1 MMEENLLSV
10 LRQKRNG
17 LSFHQIT
24 RLMRLGVKEQKKLRR
39 ALKELQKRAVVLKNK
54 DSYFVPHE
62 RRVIRGEFLSSS
74 RGFGFVRPENK
85 EMEDVFIPGRH
96 SLGALTGD
104 IVEVLYEERGKRGKP
119 EGRIVRI
126 LEKGRETALGI
137 YDERFGQPFFVLLD
151 SGSSEEIPLASKG
164 SFTLKPGMIVE
175 VKRDSWTL
183 KSVLGRPDEPGVDTQ
198 VVIKQHNLA
207 AAFLSATR
215 MEAQRISRRILAQDR
230 AGRKDY
236 RRWRTMTIDGET
248 AQDFDDAVSVKKLA
262 SGHFLLGVHIA
273 DVSHYVKPGSAL
285 DKEAL
290 QRATSV
296 YFPDLTLPMLPEELS
311 NDLSSLRPRKTR
323 LTFSVLLEIDQ
334 NGRVVKSEFH
344 PSIIKTAERMTYTS
358 VFKIFGGDGD
368 ERRKFAAL
376 VPDLLLMREVAS
388 LLRKRRE
395 DAGSL
400 NFDLLEP
407 ELVYREGKLQQ
418 VAAFEANEAHHLIE
432 EFMVAANEAVA
443 SALTRKSLQALYRVH
458 PAPGLADLEELRGL
472 LEHFGFFLPK
482 PEKVTAKDLQRI
494 LKQVEGK
501 PEEKFIQFQVLR
513 GLRIAVYSAENTG
526 HYGLAKKEY
535 THFTS
540 PIRRYPDLIVHRL
553 IKAAIRGE
561 KLRIPALPSLALH
574 CSERERA
581 ADEAEKRLV
590 EWRIFRFLKSKLG
603 EEVEGLIVD
612 ITKAGVV
619 VELEDYF
626 VDGLIPYADLDGDY
640 YHRRSQ
646 KTLVG
651 RRSGRKFDLGE
662 RVKVILASVD
672 PIRRRMGLVLSRD
685 SSGVS
690 R

>member
-1 MMEENLLSV
+1 L

-17 LSFHQIT
+17 LSFHQLA
-24 RLMRLGVKEQKKLRR
+24 RLLRLGVKDQKKLHRT
-39 ALKELQKRAVVLKNK
+39 LKELQKRGVVLKKK
-54 DSYFVPHE
+54 DSYYAPLE
-62 RRVIRGEFLSSS
+62 RRIIKGEFLSSS
-74 RGFGFVRPENK
+74 RGFGFVRPENA
-85 EMEDVFIPGRH
+85 ELEDVFIPGRH
-96 SLGALTGD
+96 SLGALKGD
-104 IVEVLYEERGKRGKP
+104 IVEVLSEERGKKGKP
-119 EGRIVRI
+119 EGRIIRI
-126 LEKGRETALGI
+126 LKKGRETALGI
-137 YDERFGQPFFVLLD
+137 YDERFGQPFIMLLE
-151 SGSSEEIPLASKG
+151 SGSSEEIPLASRG
-164 SFTLKPGMIVE
+164 PFTLKPGVIVE
-175 VKRDSWTL
+175 VKRDDWTL
-183 KSVLGRPDEPGVDTQ
+183 QSVLGLPDEPDVDTQ
-198 VVIKQHNLA
+198 VVIKQHNLPV
-207 AAFLSATR
+207 AFSAET
-215 MEAQRISRRILAQDR
+215 MKEAQHISHRISAQDR

-236 RRWRTMTIDGET
+236 RPWRTMTIDGET
-248 AQDFDDAVSVKKLA
+248 AQDFDDAVSVKKLG

-273 DVSHYVKPGSAL
+273 DVSHYVRSGTAL
-285 DKEAL
+285 DTDAL
-290 QRATSV
+290 ERATSV

-311 NDLSSLRPRKTR
+311 NDLCSLRPRETK

-334 NGRVVKSEFH
+334 AGRVVKSEFH

-358 VFKIFGGDGD
+358 VFKIFEGDAD

-376 VPDLLLMREVAS
+376 VPDLLLMREAAS

-395 DAGSL
+395 DAGGL

-443 SALTRKSLQALYRVH
+443 SALTRKSPQAIYRVH

-472 LEHFGFFLPK
+472 LEHFGLFLPK
-482 PEKVTAKDLQRI
+482 PEKATAKDLQRI
-494 LKQVEGK
+494 LKQVGGK
-501 PEEKFIQFQVLR
+501 PEQKFIQFQVLR
-513 GLRIAVYSAENTG
+513 SLRIAAYSAENTG

-553 IKAAIRGE
+553 LKAALRGE
-561 KLRIPALPSLALH
+561 KLRLPALPSLALH

-581 ADEAEKRLV
+581 ADEAEKQLV
-590 EWRIFRFLKSKLG
+590 EWRIFRFLKGKLG
-603 EEVEGLIVD
+603 EELEGIIVD
-612 ITKAGVV
+612 ISRAGVV

-626 VDGLIPYADLDGDY
+626 VDGLVPYADLGGDY

-651 RRSGRKFDLGE
+651 RRSGRQFNLGE

-672 PIRRRMGLVLSRD
+672 PINRRMGLVLSQD
-685 SSGVS
+685 SRGVT

>member
-17 LSFHQIT
+17 LSFHQIA
-24 RLMRLGVKEQKKLRR
+24 RLMRLGVKDQKKLRR
-39 ALKELQKRAVVLKNK
+39 ALKELQKRGVVLKKK
-54 DSYFVPHE
+54 DSYFVSHE

-74 RGFGFVRPENK
+74 RGFGFVRPETK

-104 IVEVLYEERGKRGKP
+104 IVEVLYEEKGERGKP

-164 SFTLKPGMIVE
+164 SFTLKPGMIIE

-183 KSVLGRPDEPGVDTQ
+183 TSVLGLPDEPGVDTQ

-207 AAFLSATR
+207 AAFLPVTA
-215 MEAQRISRRILAQDR
+215 MEAQQISRRILAQDR

-262 SGHFLLGVHIA
+262 SGPFLLGVHIA

-358 VFKIFGGDGD
+358 VFKIFEGDAD
-368 ERRKFAAL
+368 ERRKFATL

-482 PEKVTAKDLQRI
+482 PEKVAGKDLQRI

-513 GLRIAVYSAENTG
+513 SLRIAVYSAENTG

-581 ADEAEKRLV
+581 ADEAEKQLV

-603 EEVEGLIVD
+603 EEFEGLIVD

-619 VELEDYF
+619 VEFEDYF

>member
-1 MMEENLLSV
+1 M

-17 LSFHQIT
+17 LSFHQLA
-24 RLMRLGVKEQKKLRR
+24 RLLRLGVKDQKKLHRT
-39 ALKELQKRAVVLKNK
+39 LKELQKRGVVLKKK
-54 DSYFVPHE
+54 DSYYAPLE
-62 RRVIRGEFLSSS
+62 RRIIKGEFLSSS
-74 RGFGFVRPENK
+74 RGFGFVRPENA
-85 EMEDVFIPGRH
+85 ELEDVFIPGRH
-96 SLGALTGD
+96 SLGALKGD
-104 IVEVLYEERGKRGKP
+104 IVEVLSEERGKKGKP
-119 EGRIVRI
+119 EGRIIRI
-126 LEKGRETALGI
+126 LKKGRETALGI
-137 YDERFGQPFFVLLD
+137 YDERFGQPFIMLLE
-151 SGSSEEIPLASKG
+151 SGSSEEIPLASRG
-164 SFTLKPGMIVE
+164 PFTLKPGVIVE
-175 VKRDSWTL
+175 VKRDDWTL
-183 KSVLGRPDEPGVDTQ
+183 QSVLGLPDEPDVDTQ
-198 VVIKQHNLA
+198 VVIKQHNLPV
-207 AAFLSATR
+207 AFSAET
-215 MEAQRISRRILAQDR
+215 MKEAQHISHRISAQDR

-236 RRWRTMTIDGET
+236 RPWRTMTIDGET
-248 AQDFDDAVSVKKLA
+248 AQDFDDAVSVKKLG

-273 DVSHYVKPGSAL
+273 DVSHYVRSGTAL
-285 DKEAL
+285 DTDAL
-290 QRATSV
+290 ERATSV

-311 NDLSSLRPRKTR
+311 NDLCSLRPRETK

-334 NGRVVKSEFH
+334 AGRVVKSEFH

-358 VFKIFGGDGD
+358 VFKIFEGDAD

-376 VPDLLLMREVAS
+376 VPDLLLMREAAS

-395 DAGSL
+395 DAGGL

-443 SALTRKSLQALYRVH
+443 SALTRKSPQAIYRVH

-472 LEHFGFFLPK
+472 LEHFGLFLPK
-482 PEKVTAKDLQRI
+482 PEKATAKDLQRI
-494 LKQVEGK
+494 LKQVGGK
-501 PEEKFIQFQVLR
+501 PEQKFIQFQVLR
-513 GLRIAVYSAENTG
+513 SLRIAAYSAENTG

-553 IKAAIRGE
+553 LKAALRGE
-561 KLRIPALPSLALH
+561 KLRLPALPSLALH

-581 ADEAEKRLV
+581 ADEAEKQLV
-590 EWRIFRFLKSKLG
+590 EWRIFRFLKGKLG
-603 EEVEGLIVD
+603 EELEGIIVD
-612 ITKAGVV
+612 ISRAGVV

-626 VDGLIPYADLDGDY
+626 VDGLVPYADLGGDY

-651 RRSGRKFDLGE
+651 RRSGRQFNLGE

-672 PIRRRMGLVLSRD
+672 PINRRMGLVLSQD
-685 SSGVS
+685 SRGVT